1 MASIDQIIT
10 DADSWDS
17 PGFVPPLPRMTEDE
31 FEKWA
36 FAHEDV
42 RAEWVDGEVV
52 IMSPVTREDD
62 SLRNWLSRL
71 LGDFVEEHGL
81 GEVRGPEFMVR
92 LGKQRRR
99 RIPDILFVSAARRHL
114 VHRTYLE
121 GGPDLSIEVVSQ
133 DSRVRDWQE
142 KFVEYEKAGVG
153 EYWIVDP
160 SSSRVEAYRLGDKRK
175 FERIEEQ
182 AGVVTSTVIPGF
194 ALKTAWLWADP
205 RPSVISVLRELGVI
219 PSE

>member
-1 MASIDQIIT
+1 MASIDPILT
-10 DADSWDS
+10 DVESWDDDT
-17 PGFVPPLPRMTEDE
+17 FVPPLPRMTEEE
-31 FEKWA
+31 FEAWA
-36 FAHEDV
+36 FAQEGI
-42 RAEWVDGEVV
+42 RAEWVDGEVI

-71 LGDFVEEHGL
+71 LGDFVEEHNL

-92 LGKQRRR
+92 LAKQRRR
-99 RIPDILFVSAARRHL
+99 RVPDILFIQAARRHL

-121 GGPDLSIEVVSQ
+121 GGPDLSIEVVSE

-160 SSSRVEAYRLGDKRK
+160 LSTRVEAYRLGKNRK
-175 FERIEEQ
+175 FERVDEQ
-182 AGVVTSTVIPGF
+182 GGAIVSTVVSGF
-194 ALKTAWLWADP
+194 ALKTAWLWDEP
-205 RPSVISVLRELGVI
+205 RPSFLSVLRELGVI